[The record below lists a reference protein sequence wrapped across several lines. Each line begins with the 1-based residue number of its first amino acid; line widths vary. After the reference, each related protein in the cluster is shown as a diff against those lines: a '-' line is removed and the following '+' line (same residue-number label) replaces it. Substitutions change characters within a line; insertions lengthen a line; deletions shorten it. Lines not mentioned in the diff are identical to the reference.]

1 MLVLMET
8 FAGWNSPNS
17 SQRF

>member
-1 MLVLMET
+1 MET

-17 SQRF
+17 SKWF

>member
-1 MLVLMET
+1 LMET

-17 SQRF
+17 SKWF

>member
-1 MLVLMET
+1 MET

-17 SQRF
+17 SKRF